1 MLNDERQ
8 AFQGL
13 DWFFRIGTV
22 LRIRFGFSGSERL
35 VFQGSE
41 RAVFQG
47 FSRIRLLSFLN
58 NRNETEVVF
67 HGFSRTRTVLRIR
80 SGFSGRDWIS
90 GLGLFKG

>member
-22 LRIRFGFSGSERL
+22 GFSGIRT
-35 VFQGSE
+35 G
-41 RAVFQG
+41 G
-47 FSRIRLLSFLN
+47 FSRVFRIRLLSFLN

-67 HGFSRTRTVLRIR
+67 HGFFRTRTVLRIR